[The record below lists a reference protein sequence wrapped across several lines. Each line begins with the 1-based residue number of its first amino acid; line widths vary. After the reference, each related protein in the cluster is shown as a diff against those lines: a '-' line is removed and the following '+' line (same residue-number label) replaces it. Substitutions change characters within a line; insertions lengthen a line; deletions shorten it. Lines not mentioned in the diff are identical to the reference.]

1 MKVIM
6 LESTNNVGMVG
17 EVVNVKPGFARNYLI
32 PLNKAVVADER
43 NMKKLSPW

>member
-17 EVVNVKPGFARNYLI
+17 EIVNVKPGFATQ
-32 PLNKAVVADER
+32 
-43 NMKKLSPW
+43 LSSSFE